1 MVALPMC
8 ILYVV
13 STALCKIFY
22 KKHEEA
28 EDDEDDEDDDEED

>member
-1 MVALPMC
+1 MC

-28 EDDEDDEDDDEED
+28 EDDEDDEDDDDED